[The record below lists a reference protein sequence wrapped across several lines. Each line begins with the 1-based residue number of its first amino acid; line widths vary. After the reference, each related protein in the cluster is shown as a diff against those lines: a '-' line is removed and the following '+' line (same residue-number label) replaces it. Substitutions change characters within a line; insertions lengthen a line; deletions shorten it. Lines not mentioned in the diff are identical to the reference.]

1 MVLFGRHHL
10 VAIALVAVA
19 VLLTGGFFAF
29 ARPQYRPPNQG
40 EELIKVPAEHP
51 AADAAGAA
59 GWVWAVGTPG
69 WAAGTLIGKHHNYN
83 VSGVQPV
90 ELTAAE
96 IAAAHAGLDSE
107 HVLVV
112 DSMRENKQGP
122 LAILAAPMLDET
134 PARTCL
140 LALLPGDAPLT
151 WRCPGT
157 TTSTGSPRVLVAAA
171 VYAWPNAE
179 HVLNLVGVA
188 RGDVRRVVL
197 DVPGLEP
204 RSLYDRGTTWGQ
216 FSFSV
221 VLHSGNARLLVYGD
235 HGVVQT
241 LPLRLAP
248 GEARSFS

>member
-1 MVLFGRHHL
+1 MVLIGRHL
-10 VAIALVAVA
+10 VAVALVAVA
-19 VLLTGGFFAF
+19 VLLTGGFFVF

-40 EELIKVPAEHP
+40 ETIKVPPEHP
-51 AADAAGAA
+51 AADAPGAA
-59 GWVWAVGTPG
+59 GWVWAIGTPG
-69 WAAGTLIGKHHNYN
+69 WAAGTLLGQHHNYN

-96 IAAAHAGLDSE
+96 VAAAHAGLDSE
-107 HVLVV
+107 HVLVI
-112 DSMRENKQGP
+112 DSMRANKQGP
-122 LAILAAPMLDET
+122 LAILAAPMLRET

-171 VYAWPNAE
+171 VYAWPGGE
-179 HVLNLVGVA
+179 HALYLVGVA

-221 VLHSGNARLLVYGD
+221 SLQHGGARLLVYDD
-235 HGVVQT
+235 HGLVQT
-241 LPLRLAP
+241 LPLRLSP
-248 GEARSFS
+248 GDQGVFS